1 MFHKSGTETQR
12 MVNGSDLGTK
22 WLQLQYVVKLPQVF
36 EFHQGGVTKLIR

>member
-12 MVNGSDLGTK
+12 MVNGSDLGA
-22 WLQLQYVVKLPQVF
+22 LLIQLQCVVKLPQVF